1 MNDPFWNQVLSS
13 DDELFD
19 VEVATVRNDGAG
31 PSSAGGHTSSGADGG
46 GDDGGDDSGDSFFS
60 ADGGD
65 DGGTNGDDGGD
76 DGGDPGPSEIPRDP
90 SKGKQPITEECISD
104 AAPFVGDEDIS
115 LASEFGLDSPL
126 RSKLPQPTQSVHFS
140 LYAARSAHHSAG
152 QSRKNKRK
160 KSRATFSQAAG
171 SVLQENE
178 MVPVEILATQ
188 TQTPICGQ
196 NEENVLSQPPA
207 ARTRSGGKTAKII
220 PPPPAA
226 PRTIP
231 QPAAPQTPV
240 TEVASQPTV
249 AVTER
254 RKSRPMSAS
263 QPLSSIGS
271 RVHRRSGRLAEQVG
285 RKSVARQV
293 MEIGRRILLLWRTLL
308 ATTK

>member
-1 MNDPFWNQVLSS
+1 MS
-13 DDELFD
+13 
-19 VEVATVRNDGAG
+19 G
-31 PSSAGGHTSSGADGG
+31 PAFLWSPSVGLLLYFSLWSPGVGLTFHSILVCRSG
-46 GDDGGDDSGDSFFS
+46 
-60 ADGGD
+60 
-65 DGGTNGDDGGD
+65 
-76 DGGDPGPSEIPRDP
+76 
-90 SKGKQPITEECISD
+90 PITHNVI
-104 AAPFVGDEDIS
+104 V
-115 LASEFGLDSPL
+115 
-126 RSKLPQPTQSVHFS
+126 
-140 LYAARSAHHSAG
+140 
-152 QSRKNKRK
+152 
-160 KSRATFSQAAG
+160 
-171 SVLQENE
+171 
-178 MVPVEILATQ
+178 ATQ
-188 TQTPICGQ
+188 TQTPIYGQ

-231 QPAAPQTPV
+231 KLAAPQTPV

-285 RKSVARQV
+285 RKSGSSSSHGN
-293 MEIGRRILLLWRTLL
+293 GRRILLLWRTLL

>member
-1 MNDPFWNQVLSS
+1 M
-13 DDELFD
+13 
-19 VEVATVRNDGAG
+19 
-31 PSSAGGHTSSGADGG
+31 SAA
-46 GDDGGDDSGDSFFS
+46 
-60 ADGGD
+60 
-65 DGGTNGDDGGD
+65 
-76 DGGDPGPSEIPRDP
+76 
-90 SKGKQPITEECISD
+90 

-115 LASEFGLDSPL
+115 LASEFGLDSPFSL
-126 RSKLPQPTQSVHFS
+126 ADESMPTSASTQQAPPPSQSTQPSAQSVHFS
-140 LYAARSAHHSAG
+140 LYAARSPTTQPG

-178 MVPVEILATQ
+178 TVPVEILATQ

-285 RKSVARQV
+285 RKSGSSSSHGNRQEDPIV
-293 MEIGRRILLLWRTLL
+293 VEDIAGNDEVTHEPSRQPGRVSWGTPQTLWAQFGSGFIANQNNDKHT
-308 ATTK
+308 

>member
-1 MNDPFWNQVLSS
+1 M
-13 DDELFD
+13 
-19 VEVATVRNDGAG
+19 
-31 PSSAGGHTSSGADGG
+31 SAA
-46 GDDGGDDSGDSFFS
+46 
-60 ADGGD
+60 
-65 DGGTNGDDGGD
+65 
-76 DGGDPGPSEIPRDP
+76 
-90 SKGKQPITEECISD
+90 

-115 LASEFGLDSPL
+115 LASEFGLDSPFSL
-126 RSKLPQPTQSVHFS
+126 ADESMPTSASTQQTPPQLVHSAQSVHFS
-140 LYAARSAHHSAG
+140 LYAARSPHSG

-160 KSRATFSQAAG
+160 KSRATFHKQLG
-171 SVLQENE
+171 RYCKRMRRKHKL
-178 MVPVEILATQ
+178 LY
-188 TQTPICGQ
+188 GQ

-285 RKSVARQV
+285 RKFGSSSSHGNRQEDPIV
-293 MEIGRRILLLWRTLL
+293 VEDIAGNDEVTHEPSRQPGRVSWGTPQTLW
-308 ATTK
+308 AQFGSGFIAN

>member
-1 MNDPFWNQVLSS
+1 M
-13 DDELFD
+13 
-19 VEVATVRNDGAG
+19 
-31 PSSAGGHTSSGADGG
+31 SAA
-46 GDDGGDDSGDSFFS
+46 
-60 ADGGD
+60 
-65 DGGTNGDDGGD
+65 
-76 DGGDPGPSEIPRDP
+76 
-90 SKGKQPITEECISD
+90 

-115 LASEFGLDSPL
+115 LASEFGLDSPFSL
-126 RSKLPQPTQSVHFS
+126 IDESMPTSASTQQIPPPSQSTQPTQPSQS
-140 LYAARSAHHSAG
+140 TSASTQHAPPTTQPG

-178 MVPVEILATQ
+178 TVPVEILATQ

-207 ARTRSGGKTAKII
+207 ARTRSGGKIAKII

-254 RKSRPMSAS
+254 RKSRPMSAHS
-263 QPLSSIGS
+263 AVFDWI
-271 RVHRRSGRLAEQVG
+271 
-285 RKSVARQV
+285 
-293 MEIGRRILLLWRTLL
+293 
-308 ATTK
+308 